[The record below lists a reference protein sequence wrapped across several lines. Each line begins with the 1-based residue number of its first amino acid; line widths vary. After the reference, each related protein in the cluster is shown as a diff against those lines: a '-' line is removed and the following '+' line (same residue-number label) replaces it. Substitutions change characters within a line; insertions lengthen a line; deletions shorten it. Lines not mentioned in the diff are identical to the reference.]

1 MPATPESVRVSVVIP
16 VFDTGEYLLPALRS
30 LEEQDLPSDQFEV
43 VAVDD
48 GSTDGSADVLD
59 DWAGTHPNVHVLH
72 QENSG
77 WPGQPRNRGTS
88 VSRGEY
94 VLYMDADDFLA
105 PHTLRRL
112 HEFAAAHGSDIVVPR
127 LTGVGGRWTSH
138 RPWPR
143 TEVDSDLR
151 RVFLT
156 LSPQKLFR
164 RAFLQEH
171 GLRFPE
177 GKVRLEDGMFLAR
190 AYLTARRV
198 STLSDEDYYFLRE
211 RAGGGNISAAPLD
224 PSGYLGSVATI
235 GRTVR
240 ELCPDTAMADEIV
253 LDLYRRKALKVFAPD
268 RFLGYRPALRS
279 AWTEAVRALAE
290 ELVPVALE
298 QRLPEPFRTRSAL
311 ARAGDVAGQVE
322 YARLHSPKE
331 DTVRLPPWRRALNR
345 WSVGSLRPLTAER
358 GLRLQD
364 DLQRVELGSEGLVLG
379 GRVRL
384 RGTPPVHLRLQL
396 VLRLRGR
403 PKTPALHLPVRTG
416 KVGDGGWQSWHV
428 LVPATRLS
436 RLGKGTWDGFLRV
449 RRGGLEQ
456 RLGPRSSVVELPP
469 ALQLPGRGGRLAP
482 YITVRGNLSLRRSA
496 APGRDRGGR

>member
-1 MPATPESVRVSVVIP
+1 VRVSVVIP

-30 LEEQDLPSDQFEV
+30 LEEQDLPADQFEV

-48 GSTDGSADVLD
+48 GSTDGSAAVLD
-59 DWAGTHPNVHVLH
+59 DWASTHPNVHVLH

-77 WPGQPRNRGTS
+77 WPGQPRNRGTA
-88 VSRGEY
+88 VSRGDY
-94 VLYMDADDFLA
+94 VLYMAADDFLA
-105 PHTLRRL
+105 PHALRRL
-112 HEFAAAHGSDIVVPR
+112 HEFATAHDSDIVVPR
-127 LTGVGGRWTSH
+127 LTGVGGRWTSS

-171 GLRFPE
+171 DLRFPE
-177 GKVRLEDGMFLAR
+177 GRVRLEDGMFLAR

-198 STLSDEDYYFLRE
+198 STLSDEDYYFLRARE
-211 RAGGGNISAAPLD
+211 GGGNISAAPLD
-224 PSGYLGSVATI
+224 PQGYLGSVATI

-240 ELCPDTAMADEIV
+240 ALCPDARIADEIV

-279 AWTEAVRALAE
+279 AWTEAVRALAV

-322 YARLHSPKE
+322 HARLHSPTA
-331 DTVRLPPWRRALNR
+331 DTVRLPPWRRVLNR
-345 WSVGSLRPLTAER
+345 ASVGSLRPLTAER

-364 DLQRVELGSEGLVLG
+364 DLQRVDLSAAGLVLQ

-384 RGTPPVHLRLQL
+384 RGAPPVHLRLQL

-403 PKTPALHLPVRTG
+403 PKAAALRLPVRTG
-416 KVGDGGWQSWHV
+416 KVGDGGWQSWDA
-428 LVPATRLS
+428 LVPAARLTK
-436 RLGKGTWDGFLRV
+436 LGTGTWDVFLRV

-456 RLGPRSSVVELPP
+456 RLGPRSSDVELPP
-469 ALQLPGRGGRLAP
+469 SLQLPAQQGRLAP
-482 YITVRGNLSLRRSA
+482 YITVRGNLSLRRT
-496 APGRDRGGR
+496 GRPARSRGGR

>member
-1 MPATPESVRVSVVIP
+1 VPATTDRVRVSVVIP

-30 LEEQDLPSDQFEV
+30 LEEQDLPADQFEV

-48 GSTDGSADVLD
+48 GSTDGSGDVLD
-59 DWAGTHPNVHVLH
+59 DWASTHPNVQVLH
-72 QENSG
+72 QANSG
-77 WPGQPRNRGTS
+77 WPGQPRNRGTA

-112 HEFAAAHGSDIVVPR
+112 HEFATAHGSDIVVPR

-143 TEVDSDLR
+143 TEVDADLR

-164 RAFLQEH
+164 REFLQEH
-171 GLRFPE
+171 DLRFPE
-177 GKVRLEDGMFLAR
+177 GRVRLEDGMFLAR
-190 AYLTARRV
+190 AYLSARRV
-198 STLSDEDYYFLRE
+198 STLSDGDYYFLRE

-224 PSGYLGSVATI
+224 PAGYLGSVATI

-240 ELCPDTAMADEIV
+240 ELCPDAPMADEIV

-279 AWTEAVRALAE
+279 AWTEAVRVLAE

-311 ARAGDVAGQVE
+311 ARAGDVDGQVE
-322 YARLHSPKE
+322 HARLHSPNE
-331 DTVRLPPWRRALNR
+331 DTVRLPAWRRVLNSR
-345 WSVGSLRPLTAER
+345 SVGSLRPLTAER

-364 DLQRVELGSEGLVLG
+364 DLQRVGLSSDGLVLD

-384 RGTPPVHLRLQL
+384 RGAPPVHLRLQL

-403 PKTPALHLPVRTG
+403 PKTRPLLMPVRTG
-416 KVGDGGWQSWHV
+416 KVGDGGWQVWQAA
-428 LVPATRLS
+428 VPQERLATLAA
-436 RLGKGTWDGFLRV
+436 GTWDVFLRV

-456 RLGPRSSVVELPP
+456 RLGPRSTSVELPDDLPLP
-469 ALQLPGRGGRLAP
+469 ARDGRLAP
-482 YITVRGNLSLRRSA
+482 YVTVRGNLSLRLSG
-496 APGRDRGGR
+496 APVRGRGGR